1 MMYKKKVQELLDVL
15 EGKLRIIENTAT
27 GQMRLSNQ
35 EALTIINQAKQ
46 VRERIAELVNIE
58 REGQ

>member
-15 EGKLRIIENTAT
+15 EGKLRIIENAST

-35 EALTIINQAKQ
+35 ELSTVINQTKQ
-46 VRERIAELVNIE
+46 VRERISELVSIE

>member
-1 MMYKKKVQELLDVL
+1 MYKKKVQELLEVL

-27 GQMRLSNQ
+27 GQMRLTNQ
-35 EALTIINQAKQ
+35 EILTIISQTKE
-46 VRERIAELVNIE
+46 VREKISELVSIE

>member
-15 EGKLRIIENTAT
+15 EGKLRIIENAST
-27 GQMRLSNQ
+27 GQMRLSAQ
-35 EALTIINQAKQ
+35 ELSMVINQAKQ
-46 VRERIAELVNIE
+46 VKEKLSELVSIE

>member
-27 GQMRLSNQ
+27 GQMRLTNQ
-35 EALTIINQAKQ
+35 EILNHINQTKQ
-46 VRERIAELVNIE
+46 IREKLSELVNIE

>member
-27 GQMRLSNQ
+27 GQMRLTNQ
-35 EALTIINQAKQ
+35 EILNHINQTKQ
-46 VRERIAELVNIE
+46 IREKLAELVNIE

>member
-27 GQMRLSNQ
+27 GQMRLTNQ
-35 EALTIINQAKQ
+35 EILTVINQAKQ
-46 VRERIAELVNIE
+46 VREKLTELVDIE
-58 REGQ
+58 REGN

>member
-1 MMYKKKVQELLDVL
+1 MYKKKVQELLEVL

-35 EALTIINQAKQ
+35 EILAIISQTKE
-46 VRERIAELVNIE
+46 VRERLSELVNI
-58 REGQ
+58 

>member
-15 EGKLRIIENTAT
+15 EGKLRIIENAST
-27 GQMRLSNQ
+27 GQMRLSAQ
-35 EALTIINQAKQ
+35 ELSTVINQAKQ
-46 VRERIAELVNIE
+46 VREKLSELVGIE

>member
-1 MMYKKKVQELLDVL
+1 MMYKKKVQELLEVL

-27 GQMRLSNQ
+27 GQMRLTNQ
-35 EALTIINQAKQ
+35 EILTIISQTKE
-46 VRERIAELVNIE
+46 VREKIYELVSIE

>member
-15 EGKLRIIENTAT
+15 EGKLRIIENAAT
-27 GQMRLSNQ
+27 GQMRLSPQ
-35 EALTIINQAKQ
+35 ELLGVINQTKQ
-46 VRERIAELVNIE
+46 VREKINELVSIE

>member
-27 GQMRLSNQ
+27 GQMRLTNQ
-35 EALTIINQAKQ
+35 EILTIISQTKE
-46 VRERIAELVNIE
+46 VREKIYELVSNE

>member
-27 GQMRLSNQ
+27 GQMRLTNQ
-35 EALTIINQAKQ
+35 EILTIISQTKE
-46 VRERIAELVNIE
+46 VREKTYELVSIE